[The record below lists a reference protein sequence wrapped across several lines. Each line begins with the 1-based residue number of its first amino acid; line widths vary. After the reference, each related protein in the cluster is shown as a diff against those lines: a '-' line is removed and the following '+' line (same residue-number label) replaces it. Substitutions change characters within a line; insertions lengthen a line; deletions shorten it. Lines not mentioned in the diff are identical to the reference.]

1 MAPKILKLSY
11 LDIDAI
17 HFKKEEKET
26 LKVDDAPDEMEEEEY
41 RVDFDQGTMINDR
54 AQEKRRKIEELSKR
68 PDIYELLA
76 RSLGNKPI
84 IVTVTTQLTHNSLAP
99 NIFELDDVK
108 KGLLC
113 QLFGGTNKVCVL
125 FLRVQLEV

>member
-1 MAPKILKLSY
+1 
-11 LDIDAI
+11 
-17 HFKKEEKET
+17 

>member
-26 LKVDDAPDEMEEEEY
+26 LKVDDAPDEMEEDEY
-41 RVDFDQGTMINDR
+41 RVDFEQGTMIDDR
-54 AQEKRRKIEELSKR
+54 AQEKRRKIEELDKR

-76 RSLGNKPI
+76 RSLGK
-84 IVTVTTQLTHNSLAP
+84 
-99 NIFELDDVK
+99 
-108 KGLLC
+108 
-113 QLFGGTNKVCVL
+113 
-125 FLRVQLEV
+125 